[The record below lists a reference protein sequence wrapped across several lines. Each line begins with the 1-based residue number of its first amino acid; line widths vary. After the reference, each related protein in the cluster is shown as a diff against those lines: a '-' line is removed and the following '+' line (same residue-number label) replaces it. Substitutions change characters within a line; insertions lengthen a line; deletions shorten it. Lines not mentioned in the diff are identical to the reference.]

1 VPTDPGA
8 ALKVIII
15 RPATAGDAA
24 GVAAVCAAAL
34 PFDPDAARL
43 PAILGG
49 PGHDL
54 LVAEI
59 GGAVAGV
66 ACATVRERAR
76 GPARGHVDLLAV
88 APRARGLGAGAR
100 LLRGAEDRLRARGA
114 AEVRLGQGGPV
125 YLWPGVDPRYT
136 AMTCLAD
143 RAGYERC
150 GEAVDMTV
158 GLLAPP
164 DADASGA
171 EPGERRLADAGIA
184 VRRAGPAEAGALA
197 RWLREGPWGATTW
210 PSEAVLTLANDPPGC
225 HVAVRGDAYVAF
237 ACHGVNRAAW
247 FGPMGTLPSAQRHGI
262 GAVLLGRCLAD
273 IRRAGHASAQ
283 IAWTGPVRFYAR
295 AVGARIDRVFWA
307 YRKTL

>member
-1 VPTDPGA
+1 VATGQET

-15 RPATAGDAA
+15 RPATADDAA
-24 GVAAVCAAAL
+24 GIAAVCAASL

-54 LVAEI
+54 LVAES
-59 GGAVAGV
+59 GGAVAGM
-66 ACATVRERAR
+66 ACATVRERAH

-100 LLRGAEDRLRARGA
+100 LLRGAEDRLRALGA

-150 GEAVDMTV
+150 GEGINMTV
-158 GLLAPP
+158 DLLAP
-164 DADASGA
+164 SA
-171 EPGERRLADAGIA
+171 EAGERRLADAGIA

-197 RWLREGPWGATTW
+197 RWLREGPWGAATTW

-225 HVAVRGDAYVAF
+225 HVAVRGDAYVGF

-247 FGPMGTLPSAQRHGI
+247 FGPMGTLPS
-262 GAVLLGRCLAD
+262 
-273 IRRAGHASAQ
+273 
-283 IAWTGPVRFYAR
+283 
-295 AVGARIDRVFWA
+295 
-307 YRKTL
+307 